1 MPKIINDL
9 QRARKVYGSI
19 YRTPVRVSLQTESDA
34 AVLKLDWKESVRVAS
49 EDSTN
54 YALPPVSVTGPID
67 GITLVNGNRILL
79 RQQTNDVE
87 NGIYVVNVA
96 GGTWDRADDAIPA
109 DTLTCG
115 ATVYV
120 EDGTTQ
126 QYTKWILQ
134 TKNVTLGGNQNWV
147 PFGVATPAAPGNS
160 IQYNN
165 GGAFGGSANFTYN
178 GSTVY
183 LTGSLSQG
191 QLTIASG
198 QYSHA
203 EGDDTNATGNYSHS
217 EGISTTASALGAH
230 SEGINTIASALG
242 AHSEGVTTTA
252 SGLYSHAEGFVA
264 LATGTSSHAE
274 GRETTA
280 VGNSSHAEGYKTI
293 SRGDFSHAEGG
304 RSDKDT
310 EAIGDY
316 SHAEGAGTLAMGNY
330 SHSEGYNT
338 EASGSYSHAEG
349 QGTIASGSYQHVGG
363 KFNKRGND
371 FSLFVIGNGE
381 TDADIDRSDV
391 LRVNSGSIGNGRVEV
406 TGSLAASMGLSG
418 SLTQLVDGTSY
429 LIAGANVTITSAS
442 NGAVTVSAF
451 NDTFTAFFQ
460 DADLSSG
467 IYTVNHNLNFQY
479 ATVIVYDD
487 TDKQIIPDEVTAFS
501 ANTAYIDLTTFAPLN
516 NTWKTT
522 IIGGYNRT
530 YTTTFNYGSLSG
542 GVLAVTHNLNSQYVT
557 VTVYDDNDNQIIPD
571 DVTAVSSTSL
581 DIDLNSYGVI
591 SSTWKVTVK
600 A

>member
-49 EDSTN
+49 ETN

-126 QYTKWILQ
+126 EYTKWILA
-134 TKNVTLGGNQNWV
+134 TKNVTLGGSQNWV
-147 PFGVATPAAPGNS
+147 PFGVATPAAPGDS

-165 GGAFGGSANFTYN
+165 GGAFGGSANFTYD

-183 LTGSLSQG
+183 LTGSFSQG
-191 QLTIASG
+191 NGSGAIGQYSHSEGYFTYAGGDYSHTQGEGTTASG
-198 QYSHA
+198 NYSHA
-203 EGDDTNATGNYSHS
+203 EGNATNANSSWSHAEGDGTSANGNSSHS
-217 EGISTTASALGAH
+217 EG
-230 SEGINTIASALG
+230 EGTIAN
-242 AHSEGVTTTA
+242 
-252 SGLYSHAEGFVA
+252 GLA
-264 LATGTSSHAE
+264 
-274 GRETTA
+274 
-280 VGNSSHAEGYKTI
+280 SHAEGYYVVAT
-293 SRGDFSHAEGG
+293 GYCTHAEGG
-304 RSDKDT
+304 MSDRNT

-316 SHAEGAGTLAMGNY
+316 SHAEGAGTLAIGDY
-330 SHSEGYNT
+330 SHSEGYDT
-338 EASGSYSHAEG
+338 EASGSYSHTEG
-349 QGTIASGSYQHVGG
+349 RGTIASGSYQHASG
-363 KFNKRGND
+363 KFNLRGND

-406 TGSLAASMGLSG
+406 TGSLAATMGLSG

-451 NDTFTAFFQ
+451 NDTFTTTFN
-460 DADLSSG
+460 DGDLIAG
-467 IYTVNHNLNFQY
+467 IYTANHNLNFQY

-487 TDKQIIPDEVTAFS
+487 TNKQVIPDEVTAAT
-501 ANTAYIDLTTFAPLN
+501 ANSTNIDLSTFAPIP
-516 NTWKTT
+516 NTWTTT
-522 IIGGYNRT
+522 IVGGFNKT
-530 YTTTFNYGSLSG
+530 YTDQFIYGDLVAG
-542 GVLAVTHNLNSQYVT
+542 IFTVTHGLNSQFPI
-557 VTVYDDNDNQIIPD
+557 VTVYDNNDNQIIPD
-571 DVTAVSSTSL
+571 EVKSISATVT
-581 DIDLNSYGVI
+581 DIDLNTFGSFPGM
-591 SSTWKVTVK
+591 WKVTVK